1 NEENIFEDGG
11 QQLFKVEEQGCSR
24 LCSHSST
31 SDGTSEDMVEFGKGK
46 SNDELKEMLLVADYL
61 TIKDT
66 LDYLAETLA
75 NRIKNKS
82 VEYIRKFFGIE
93 NNFMPEE
100 KEATRKE
107 YELLRLLI

>member
-1 NEENIFEDGG
+1 
-11 QQLFKVEEQGCSR
+11 
-24 LCSHSST
+24 
-31 SDGTSEDMVEFGKGK
+31 MVEFGKGK

-61 TIKDT
+61 TIKDM

-82 VEYIRKFFGIE
+82 VKYIRKFFGIE

-107 YELLRLLI
+107 YELLRVLI

>member
-1 NEENIFEDGG
+1 MEFRKKMSPKHGVKTFN
-11 QQLFKVEEQGCSR
+11 Q
-24 LCSHSST
+24 
-31 SDGTSEDMVEFGKGK
+31 EFGKGK

-61 TIKDT
+61 NIKDM
-66 LDYLAETLA
+66 LDYLTETLA

-100 KEATRKE
+100 EEAARKE
-107 YELLRLLI
+107 YELLRVLI